1 MPDLDSLGYVRL
13 LISDT
18 DGAVFSD
25 NEVMAVM
32 AREAG
37 EKLAAARLLEIIAD
51 NESLIAKSIR
61 SQDFAT
67 DGPKVAA
74 DLRRSAAQLRAEATA
89 EAEAV
94 AEEADPYGGIAVVD
108 YAPYGYR
115 KPELVPWYVGG

>member
-1 MPDLDSLGYVRL
+1 MTTTDLDYVRL

-18 DGAVFSD
+18 DGAVFED
-25 NEVMAVM
+25 REVLAIM
-32 AREAG
+32 ARESS

-74 DLRRSAAQLRAEATA
+74 DLRRSAAQLRAEAAADADAAA
-89 EAEAV
+89 E
-94 AEEADPYGGIAVVD
+94 DGGFAIVD
-108 YAPYGYR
+108 YAPHGYP
-115 KPELVPWYVGG
+115 KPELVPWYVR

>member
-25 NEVMAVM
+25 AEVLAVM
-32 AREAG
+32 ARESG
-37 EKLAAARLLEIIAD
+37 EKLAAARLMEIIAD
-51 NESLIAKSIR
+51 NESLIAKVIR

-74 DLRRSAAQLRAEATA
+74 DLRKSAAQLRAESAA
-89 EAEAV
+89 ESEASSED
-94 AEEADPYGGIAVVD
+94 AGIAIVD
-108 YAPYGYR
+108 FAPYGYS
-115 KPELVPWYVGG
+115 KPELVPWYT

>member
-25 NEVMAVM
+25 AEILAVM

-74 DLRRSAAQLRAEATA
+74 DLRKSAAQLRLEAKADAEAA
-89 EAEAV
+89 ELA
-94 AEEADPYGGIAVVD
+94 ADPYGGVAVVD
-108 YAPYGYR
+108 YAPYGYV
-115 KPELVPWYVGG
+115 KPELTPWYVR

>member
-1 MPDLDSLGYVRL
+1 MPDLDALEYVRF

-25 NEVMAVM
+25 VEVSAVM
-32 AREAG
+32 AREPG
-37 EKLAAARLLEIIAD
+37 EKMAAARLLEIIAD

-89 EAEAV
+89 EAEA
-94 AEEADPYGGIAVVD
+94 AADEADGFGGIAIVD
-108 YAPYGYR
+108 YAPYGYQ
-115 KPELVPWYVGG
+115 KPELAPWYVG